1 MKLIISKNKEG
12 NGYYTKLK
20 NDFNGKHIEK
30 YLTLQIPK
38 GTDLEYG
45 LYDVDG
51 FLSPYERKDGTTEF
65 KLVVTNIMP
74 IEKYE
79 ENKLDVRTESK
90 VGEQIKITSEDLPF

>member
-1 MKLIISKNKEG
+1 MKLIISKSKDG

-20 NDFNGKHIEK
+20 NEFNGKKIEK

-38 GTDLEYG
+38 GTEIEYG

-79 ENKLDVRTESK
+79 ENKLDVKTESK
-90 VGEQIKITSEDLPF
+90 VGEQIKIDSDDLPF